1 MTARSVNDDHN
12 YHDMPPILLLY
23 LLLINLLGFV
33 LYGLDKA
40 KSKGRGRRIPERV
53 LLWVARLGGGVGCW
67 MGMMLFRHKTKHD
80 RFMALVP
87 LWTVLWVVA
96 LALLARLG

>member
-1 MTARSVNDDHN
+1 
-12 YHDMPPILLLY
+12 MPSILLLY

-40 KSKGRGRRIPERV
+40 KSRGRGRRIPERV
-53 LLWVARLGGGVGCW
+53 LLWVARLGGGAGCW

-87 LWTVLWVVA
+87 LWTVLWAAA

>member
-1 MTARSVNDDHN
+1 
-12 YHDMPPILLLY
+12 MPPILLLY
-23 LLLINLLGFV
+23 LFLINLLGFV
-33 LYGLDKA
+33 LYGVDKA

-67 MGMMLFRHKTKHD
+67 MGMMLFRHKTKHN

-87 LWTVLWVVA
+87 LWTVLWAVA
-96 LALLARLG
+96 LGLLGRTW

>member
-1 MTARSVNDDHN
+1 
-12 YHDMPPILLLY
+12 MPPILLLY
-23 LLLINLLGFV
+23 LILINLLGFV

-87 LWTVLWVVA
+87 FWTVLWAAA

>member
-1 MTARSVNDDHN
+1 MHGF
-12 YHDMPPILLLY
+12 LLLY

-33 LYGLDKA
+33 LYGVDKA
-40 KSKGRGRRIPERV
+40 KSKGRGQRIPERV

-87 LWTVLWVVA
+87 LWTVLWAVA
-96 LALLARLG
+96 LALLGRLW

>member
-1 MTARSVNDDHN
+1 
-12 YHDMPPILLLY
+12 MPPILLLY
-23 LLLINLLGFV
+23 LLIINLLGFI
-33 LYGLDKA
+33 LYGVDKA
-40 KSKGRGRRIPERV
+40 KSKGKGRRIPERV

-87 LWTVLWVVA
+87 LWTILWAAA

>member
-1 MTARSVNDDHN
+1 
-12 YHDMPPILLLY
+12 MPPILLLY

-33 LYGLDKA
+33 LYGVDKA
-40 KSKGRGRRIPERV
+40 KSKGGGRRIPERV

-87 LWTVLWVVA
+87 LWTALWAVA
-96 LALLARLG
+96 LGLLGRTW

>member
-1 MTARSVNDDHN
+1 
-12 YHDMPPILLLY
+12 MPPILLLY
-23 LLLINLLGFV
+23 LFLINLLGFV
-33 LYGLDKA
+33 LYGVDKA

-53 LLWVARLGGGVGCW
+53 LLWVARLGGGLGCW
-67 MGMMLFRHKTKHD
+67 LGMMLFRHKTKHD

-87 LWTVLWVVA
+87 LWTVLWAAA

>member
-1 MTARSVNDDHN
+1 
-12 YHDMPPILLLY
+12 MPPILLLY
-23 LLLINLLGFV
+23 LLFINLLGFV
-33 LYGLDKA
+33 LYGVDKA
-40 KSKGRGRRIPERV
+40 KSKGRSRRIPERT

-87 LWTVLWVVA
+87 LWTVLWAVV
-96 LALLARLG
+96 LALLGRLW

>member
-1 MTARSVNDDHN
+1 
-12 YHDMPPILLLY
+12 MPPILLLY
-23 LLLINLLGFV
+23 FLLINLLGFV
-33 LYGLDKA
+33 LYGVDKA
-40 KSKGRGRRIPERV
+40 KSKGRSRRIPERV

-87 LWTVLWVVA
+87 LWTILWAAA